1 MNLSRYQAKFASEN
15 VTGDILIELGDK
27 DLENDLLIKSK
38 IHRVRLMK
46 IIEGQHSAE
55 NILEGESPYAL

>member
-1 MNLSRYQAKFASEN
+1 MNLGRYQAKFASEN